1 MAFPTWACSGPRHL
15 PAGRRARGTQERTP
29 SRAPGFQHHFQPHAL
44 PRAQPCDRSWLR
56 GEAGRVRLR
65 EAPSTQL
72 KLLPSKK
79 GRMKTGHTG
88 GRCGPRPPV
97 CAAPGPGTSAHS
109 SAGRWSETSG
119 DAVVRPARQAWSCD
133 PATRGAK
140 GAPCPKELTVCAGDR
155 RSQGTRVHV
164 TGHGSHSR
172 SRTLIINLKIKTQP
186 N

>member
-1 MAFPTWACSGPRHL
+1 MDRSELAHVSVSERSVRQWPSPPGLALALAISQQGGGPEGPRSAHL
-15 PAGRRARGTQERTP
+15 VGPQGSSITSSLTPCPELSHVTAAGCEGRLA
-29 SRAPGFQHHFQPHAL
+29 
-44 PRAQPCDRSWLR
+44 
-56 GEAGRVRLR
+56 EAGR

-109 SAGRWSETSG
+109 SAGRWGETSE

-140 GAPCPKELTVCAGDR
+140 GAPCPKGA
-155 RSQGTRVHV
+155 
-164 TGHGSHSR
+164 HGLCWRQAEPRHESSR
-172 SRTLIINLKIKTQP
+172 N
-186 N
+186 